1 VLGPAS
7 INASPRPNDRQR
19 GRAWKLRQRMKFELG
34 QPRARFVV
42 PLFAKNR
49 STAGHPE
56 NRERPKSSKNDATCG
71 PPNVTQVAGG

>member
-1 VLGPAS
+1 
-7 INASPRPNDRQR
+7 
-19 GRAWKLRQRMKFELG
+19 MKFELG

-56 NRERPKSSKNDATCG
+56 NRERPKSSENDATCG